1 MMFVAICVDRPHSLE
16 VRLANRSTHLDFHKT
31 LGAKVKAAGAMLGE
45 DLQTPVGSML
55 IFEGETLAEIEAILA
70 ADPYARAGLFE
81 SATVRPWRQAVG
93 QPLV

>member
-1 MMFVAICVDRPHSLE
+1 MMFVATCVDKPHSLE
-16 VRLANRSTHLDFHKT
+16 IRLANRPTHLDYLKQ

-55 IFEGETLAEIEAILA
+55 IFEGDSLAQIEGILA

-81 SATVRPWRQAVG
+81 SVTVRPWRQAVG
-93 QPLV
+93 QPLA